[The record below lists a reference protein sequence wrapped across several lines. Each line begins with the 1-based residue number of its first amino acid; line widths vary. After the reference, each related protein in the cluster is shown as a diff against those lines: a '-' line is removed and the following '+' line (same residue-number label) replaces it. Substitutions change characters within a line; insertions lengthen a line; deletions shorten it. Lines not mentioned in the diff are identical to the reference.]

1 MPLPAD
7 LKPCGAPG
15 AWRGSVLKH
24 QADRW
29 VLRLDAADNAEL
41 RAAVSHAQSLGA
53 AIPGLNAAQFPLPR
67 LAPRLASM
75 LHELL
80 HGQGFLVIE
89 GFALADFSLQ
99 EAALAYWGIGA
110 HLGRGRAQN
119 AQGELLGHVTDLGVD
134 YRNNPNVRG
143 YQTALRLPFH
153 NDSADLVGLLCLRTA
168 RTGGLSRIV
177 SSKTL
182 HDVLLERHPDV
193 LATLYEPF
201 HMDRRGEAPAG
212 KLPYYSGP
220 CFEWVDGRLFCR
232 YNRSF
237 IESAQRF
244 AEVPRL
250 TDAQKRALQ
259 VMDDLCAD
267 PELHLDMALQ
277 PGSMQFL
284 CNYSVL
290 HSRTAYEDFE
300 DRDQRRYL
308 LRLWL
313 DTGRIPHIPASW
325 ADRFEDMDLWQRNP
339 QPPIF
344 DHSIR
349 REELAH

>member
-1 MPLPAD
+1 MPLPAN
-7 LKPCGAPG
+7 LQPCGQPG
-15 AWRGSVLKH
+15 AWRGDQLKS
-24 QADRW
+24 QPERW
-29 VLRLDAADNAEL
+29 ILKLDAADNAEL
-41 RAAVSHAQSLGA
+41 RQAVSAAKAQGLQ
-53 AIPGLNAAQFPLPR
+53 IPGLNAAQFALPR
-67 LAPRLASM
+67 LAPRLAGM
-75 LHELL
+75 LKELL
-80 HGQGFLVIE
+80 HGQGFMVIE
-89 GFALADFSLQ
+89 GFELDALSTQD
-99 EAALAYWGIGA
+99 AALAYWGLGA

-134 YRNNPNVRG
+134 YTNNPNVRG
-143 YQTALRLPFH
+143 YQTARRLPFH
-153 NDSADLVGLLCLRTA
+153 NDSADVVGLMCLRTA
-168 RTGGLSRIV
+168 RSGGLSRIV

-182 HDVLLERHPDV
+182 HDVLLERHPEV

-220 CFEWVDGRLFCR
+220 CFEWVEGRLFCR

-250 TDAQKRALQ
+250 TEAQKRAMQ
-259 VMDDLCAD
+259 VMDELCAD
-267 PELHLDMALQ
+267 PALHLDMELK

-290 HSRTAYEDFE
+290 HSRTAYEDYE
-300 DRDQRRYL
+300 DRDRRRYL

-313 DTGRIPHIPASW
+313 DTGLIPAIPASW
-325 ADRFEDMDLWQRNP
+325 ADRFEDMERWQRNP
-339 QPPIF
+339 MPPIF
-344 DHSIR
+344 DHSLR

>member
-1 MPLPAD
+1 MPLPTD
-7 LKPCGAPG
+7 LKPCGLPG
-15 AWRGSVLKH
+15 AWRGAELKQH
-24 QADRW
+24 PERW
-29 VLRLDAADNAEL
+29 TLTLNAADNAEL
-41 RAAVSHAQSLGA
+41 RAAVAHAQSRHRR
-53 AIPGLNAAQFPLPR
+53 IPELSASDFPLPR
-67 LAPRLASM
+67 LAPRLGAM
-75 LHELL
+75 LQELL
-80 HGQGFLVIE
+80 HGQGFMVLE
-89 GFALADFSLQ
+89 GFDIEPMSTQ
-99 EAALAYWGIGA
+99 DAALAYWGLGA
-110 HLGRGRAQN
+110 HLGQGRAQN

-177 SSKTL
+177 SSQTL
-182 HDVLLERHPDV
+182 HDVLLERFPEV

-220 CFEWVDGRLFCR
+220 CFEWVAGRLFCR

-244 AEVPRL
+244 PEVPRL
-250 TDAQKRALQ
+250 TDAQKLALKT
-259 VMDDLCAD
+259 MDDLCAD
-267 PELHLDMALQ
+267 PALHLDMALK

-290 HSRTAYEDFE
+290 HSRTAYEDWE
-300 DRDQRRYL
+300 DRDRRRYL

-313 DTGRIPHIPASW
+313 DTGRIPRLPASW
-325 ADRFEDMDLWQRNP
+325 VDRFEDMDLWQRNP

-344 DHSIR
+344 DHSVR